1 MCLLLVM
8 QAETMEDLHEW
19 KAALEEALS
28 NAPNAALVTGQNGM
42 FKNEQSNTADA
53 SSDQCIFL
61 TI

>member
-1 MCLLLVM
+1 
-8 QAETMEDLHEW
+8 MEDLHEW

-28 NAPNAALVTGQNGM
+28 NAPNAAAVTGQNGM
-42 FKNEQSNTADA
+42 FKNEQLNTADA

>member
-1 MCLLLVM
+1 MLGM

-28 NAPNAALVTGQNGM
+28 NAPNAALVSEQNGT
-42 FKNEQSNTADA
+42 FKNDQINAADA
-53 SSDQCIFL
+53 ASAQSIIL